1 MNYSKYNDL
10 TERDCAILKATIED
24 YIDNY
29 HPIGS
34 QFLKRRHRF
43 PFSPATIRNSLAK
56 LESLGL
62 LTHVHTSSG
71 RIPTDAGYRFYVD
84 ALIEDTSL
92 PSNVYNDVINELTK
106 VANNVDELMQATAE
120 MLAKLSHLFG
130 VVVVSDVEQSI
141 LTDIEL
147 VPLASDRVMMV
158 LAMTSGLIR
167 SVVLNLEVSV
177 DNDQLSLVTS
187 ILKERLIGL
196 TLGEIQNTFEERL
209 HGTDVYDH
217 EIIQILLQHP
227 HNHFSIE
234 EERMIYTS
242 PYNHLLS
249 YPEFQEIEVLRK
261 TLTALDNH
269 YFVQFLS
276 THTGPGTEYTLIGE
290 ETEDALLKHCSVLTA
305 RFSIEEITGQLAVL
319 GPTRL
324 PYNQVKSILG
334 NITEILANVY

>member
-1 MNYSKYNDL
+1 MNSSKYNDL

-34 QFLKRRHRF
+34 QFLKRRHMF

-84 ALIEDTSL
+84 TLIEHTSL
-92 PSNVYNDVINELTK
+92 PSNIYNNVINELTK

-130 VVVVSDVEQSI
+130 VVVVSDVEQSR

-167 SVVLNLEVSV
+167 SVVLNLEISV
-177 DNDQLSLVTS
+177 DNKQLSLVTS
-187 ILKERLIGL
+187 ILKERLVGL
-196 TLGEIQNTFEERL
+196 SLGEIQNTFRERL
-209 HGTDVYDH
+209 HDTDVYDH
-217 EIIQILLQHP
+217 EIIQILLRHP
-227 HNHFSIE
+227 RSHFSIE
-234 EERMIYTS
+234 EERMVYTS
-242 PYNHLLS
+242 PYNQLLS
-249 YPEFQEIEVLRK
+249 YPEFQEVEVLRN
-261 TLTALDNH
+261 TLTALDSH

-290 ETEDALLKHCSVLTA
+290 ETEDDLLKHCSVLTA
-305 RFSIEEITGQLAVL
+305 RFSIDEITGQLAVL

-334 NITEILANVY
+334 NFAEILANVY